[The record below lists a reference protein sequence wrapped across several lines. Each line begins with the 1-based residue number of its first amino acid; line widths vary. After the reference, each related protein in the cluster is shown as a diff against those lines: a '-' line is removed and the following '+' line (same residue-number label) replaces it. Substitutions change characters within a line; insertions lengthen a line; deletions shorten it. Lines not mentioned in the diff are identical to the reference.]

1 MKTLGRLLLSGIFV
15 AVTSGCAS
23 SRSGKVYSRD
33 QARKPHTVETGT
45 VEAVSEVTIEGT
57 KSGFGTVVGGVAGG
71 VLGST
76 VGKGS
81 GATIGAAVGAL
92 AGAATGALAEEKM
105 TRKAALEITVKL
117 DSGRTVVVV
126 QEADVVFVGG
136 ERVRMVKGPDGT
148 VRVRPLV
155 EQ

>member
-1 MKTLGRLLLSGIFV
+1 MKVLQSILLSAALV
-15 AVTSGCAS
+15 ALGAGCVS

-33 QARKPHTVETGT
+33 QARKTHTMETGT
-45 VEAVSEVTIEGT
+45 VESVAEVTIEGT
-57 KSGFGTVVGGVAGG
+57 KSGMGTVVGGVAGG

-81 GATIGAAVGAL
+81 GATIGAVVGAL
-92 AGAATGALAEEKM
+92 AGAATGALAEEKT

-117 DSGRTVVVV
+117 DVGKTIIVA
-126 QEADVVFVGG
+126 QEADVAFAAGD
-136 ERVRMVKGPDGT
+136 RVRVVTGPDGT
-148 VRVRPLV
+148 VRIRPLI